1 MKHRQL
7 ILHGEHLLMSSRVV
21 NKNQAAACIL
31 FWAGLTW
38 ILVAQFWQYFLITMV
53 GCNCYFAWTSI
64 NQKAVQSD
72 FFPNTYFIK
81 RPTIIL
87 GTFQIQ
93 TSSKLLCKEESI
105 FNNGTL
111 LRELGKYHSPHL
123 SDGKQ
128 EVHREAGAD
137 FPDLH
142 RFIHNSSWLMKKQWK
157 DTVFILTF
165 LDSWHQKEWQI
176 QSLFENHWFWVIKAY
191 CLKCTKWIQ
200 QLSHVL

>member
-21 NKNQAAACIL
+21 NKNQASACIL
-31 FWAGLTW
+31 FWAGLAW

-72 FFPNTYFIK
+72 FFPNTYFTK

-128 EVHREAGAD
+128 EIHREAGLIFLTYTD
-137 FPDLH
+137 SFTIRLGSWKNSERTLSLCSH
-142 RFIHNSSWLMKKQWK
+142 FLIHGTKKNGK
-157 DTVFILTF
+157 F
-165 LDSWHQKEWQI
+165 SP
-176 QSLFENHWFWVIKAY
+176 Y
-191 CLKCTKWIQ
+191 LKITGSG
-200 QLSHVL
+200 L